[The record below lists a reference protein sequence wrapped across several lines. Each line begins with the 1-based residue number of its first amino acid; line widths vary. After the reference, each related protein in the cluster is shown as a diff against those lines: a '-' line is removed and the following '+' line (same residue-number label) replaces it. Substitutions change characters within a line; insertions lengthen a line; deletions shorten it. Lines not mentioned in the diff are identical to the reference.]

1 MGIQRYDCGNGE
13 GMFYN
18 GKDGE
23 WVDYLTHNDIVE
35 KLEVDKKALT
45 EQLALCSITNC
56 ASELKRPS
64 PYKWIKEEKF
74 KIKEGES
81 YNEPRVNLIQC
92 ASWISEYVKKYC
104 L

>member
-45 EQLALCSITNC
+45 EQLALCSVSQQ
-56 ASELKRPS
+56 SELLSWMKKNH
-64 PYKWIKEEKF
+64 YLEKTE
-74 KIKEGES
+74 KQINELLLD
-81 YNEPRVNLIQC
+81 YNFEQLNC
-92 ASWISEYVKKYC
+92 G
-104 L
+104 